1 MKGLEMKIMII
12 KVFEDFYYNI
22 LVIAFF
28 SFLTHT
34 F

>member
-28 SFLTHT
+28 HF
-34 F
+34 